1 MDHSVKYKNMLSIL
15 SLLNSVNG
23 SNLANSGANQFFLM
37 GIVYMCLD
45 EIELTPGKS
54 TIRGSFGTHK
64 L

>member
-15 SLLNSVNG
+15 SFTQLSDG

-37 GIVYMCLD
+37 GIVYMFLD